1 MHSETS
7 PQNSARPSSRARW
20 LLRLAEW
27 LSVRFHWYPAEEHDG
42 FESDLHRRHRHDRI
56 GYTRRER

>member
-27 LSVRFHWYPAEEHDG
+27 LSERFHWYPAEEHDG

-56 GYTRRER
+56 G